1 MRDKVKL
8 RVLSES
14 NKVRDSLK
22 WWLKREREQWI
33 LVAIVSWAAEKNR
46 VASTTKPR
54 WVKLLMTSRTCTHN
68 ISLGTFFL
76 IGKMKLE
83 IIFYWMGW
91 TSYEFE
97 WLGAFNFCLR
107 G

>member
-1 MRDKVKL
+1 MIK
-8 RVLSES
+8 E
-14 NKVRDSLK
+14 
-22 WWLKREREQWI
+22 REREQWI

-76 IGKMKLE
+76 L
-83 IIFYWMGW
+83 
-91 TSYEFE
+91 
-97 WLGAFNFCLR
+97 
-107 G
+107 